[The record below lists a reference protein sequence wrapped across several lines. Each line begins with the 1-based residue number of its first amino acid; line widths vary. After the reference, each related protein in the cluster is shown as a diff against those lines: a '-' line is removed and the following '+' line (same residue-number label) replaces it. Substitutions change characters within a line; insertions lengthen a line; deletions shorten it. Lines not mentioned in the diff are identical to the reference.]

1 MLISQAIEVDQPID
15 EVWKF
20 FDDVP
25 QIAACIPGADLTEKV
40 ATDHYK
46 GGVIISAG
54 PVKLEFDG
62 SAKVRSRDNAKKIIT
77 LDASGADRKG
87 RGEASAVLV
96 AALTASPQGTR
107 VNVSL
112 DLQISGAAAQFGR
125 GLVTDITAVLVN
137 QTATTMKNRMKAI
150 SLGQDP
156 NSVGGAK
163 AASGVSIGLTVV
175 SRGAKRIF
183 NRFFM
188 PYQATARR

>member
-1 MLISQAIEVDQPID
+1 M
-15 EVWKF
+15 WKF

-62 SAKVRSRDNAKKIIT
+62 AAKVRSRDNAKKILT

-87 RGEASAVLV
+87 RGEAVAVLI
-96 AALTASPQGTR
+96 ATLTASPQGTR

-112 DLQISGAAAQFGR
+112 DLQLSGTAAQFGR
-125 GLVTDITAVLVN
+125 GLVSDITAVLVN

-156 NSVGGAK
+156 NSVGGPK
-163 AASGVSIGLTVV
+163 SASAVSIGFTVV

-183 NRFFM
+183 SRFFL

>member
-1 MLISQAIEVDQPID
+1 
-15 EVWKF
+15 
-20 FDDVP
+20 VP

-62 SAKVRSRDNAKKIIT
+62 AAKVRSRDNAKKIIT

-87 RGEASAVLV
+87 RGEAVAVLI
-96 AALTASPQGTR
+96 ATLTASPQGTR

-112 DLQISGAAAQFGR
+112 DLQLSGTAAQFGR
-125 GLVTDITAVLVN
+125 GLVSDITAVLVN

-156 NSVGGAK
+156 NSVGGPQS
-163 AASGVSIGLTVV
+163 ASAVAIGLTVV

-183 NRFFM
+183 SRFFL